1 MKRRDD
7 AFLARRDSFLL
18 GPDVSFP
25 GEAEVSWVAEFAPS
39 VENDPKQAYSV
50 CIGGRRIASFSRKTV
65 ERSFFRQSGL
75 AQAIDNDRW
84 GRRLCRK
91 PFDCELRVETTRLR

>member
-39 VENDPKQAYSV
+39 VENDPNVWS
-50 CIGGRRIASFSRKTV
+50 GRA
-65 ERSFFRQSGL
+65 
-75 AQAIDNDRW
+75 
-84 GRRLCRK
+84 
-91 PFDCELRVETTRLR
+91 

>member
-7 AFLARRDSFLL
+7 AFLARRNSFLL

-39 VENDPKQAYSV
+39 VENDPQRTSIY
-50 CIGGRRIASFSRKTV
+50 
-65 ERSFFRQSGL
+65 L
-75 AQAIDNDRW
+75 AARATECACWPD
-84 GRRLCRK
+84 
-91 PFDCELRVETTRLR
+91 P